1 MVARHAKPSAGA
13 CFWLAAFHFNVL
25 FGPRKAPLSKP
36 GGMGCFPALTEIKPA
51 DRAVVKLTHC
61 MDNFVFKCPRTGMN
75 VQHWLAETPA
85 LDEPHCT
92 YETLVCQACSR
103 LHFINRSSGKLL
115 GEKDS

>member
-1 MVARHAKPSAGA
+1 VVARHAKPSAGA

-75 VQHWLAETPA
+75 VQHRLA
-85 LDEPHCT
+85 DEPAAGDPHGA
-92 YETLVCQACSR
+92 YETVLCPACSG
-103 LHFINRSSGKLL
+103 LHFVHRSSRKLL
-115 GEKDS
+115 GEQGE